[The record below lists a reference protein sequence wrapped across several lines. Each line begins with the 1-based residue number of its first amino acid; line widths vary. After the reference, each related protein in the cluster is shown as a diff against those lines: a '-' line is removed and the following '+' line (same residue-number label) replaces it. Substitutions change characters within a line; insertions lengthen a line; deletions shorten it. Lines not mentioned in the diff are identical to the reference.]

1 MSLGSDTGL
10 RGLEMARGFAWADS
24 QVLANILKNSG
35 NVDDEKNYWVTKL
48 GWISDEEAIK
58 FLDEQIKNDCDP
70 DYYIPEYLSEKITI
84 LKRLGKNE
92 ESKKIQ
98 KDLDKLRKS
107 IKEKEEMEE

>member
-1 MSLGSDTGL
+1 M
-10 RGLEMARGFAWADS
+10 
-24 QVLANILKNSG
+24 
-35 NVDDEKNYWVTKL
+35 TKL

-58 FLDEQIKNDCDP
+58 FLDEQIKENDWRDS

-107 IKEKEEMEE
+107 IKEKEEMGE